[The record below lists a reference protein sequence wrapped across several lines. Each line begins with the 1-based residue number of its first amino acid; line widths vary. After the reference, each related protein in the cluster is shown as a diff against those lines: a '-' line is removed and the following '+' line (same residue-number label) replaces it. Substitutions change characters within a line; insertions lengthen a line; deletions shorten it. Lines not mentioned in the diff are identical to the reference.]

1 MVRPETQRQPSAV
14 VEDKH
19 AAANAELARLLKE
32 PPLTVDCQKLMAELE
47 ALERRDPDA
56 KSMLQRGLAKYE
68 YAERAQHASRV
79 KKWTDAIKE
88 LMVMPL
94 DVDTVA
100 LAAAIKALTALAPAD
115 TSILDR
121 GEAALAV
128 AQAKQAEASLMRR
141 HAAAAEIERCAAF
154 DLILLRIDELEAA
167 IAEAEAA
174 GVDASVLARGR
185 ERLVAAAR
193 RSQAAAD
200 LTYTEK
206 AGGTDGLL
214 SAIQAVRIPPRFS
227 TPLTTR
233 PLIAPQEYPD
243 AFAEPLWMRTRCT
256 QALKCGVLVSVVLGS
271 QQVGREREQAR
282 TPIIGAS
289 ALLKA
294 HVSLPAT
301 DVDLYAAEAA
311 LKAATAVGVPAEEIE
326 VCMCLPPTRLH
337 PDRASSPTP
346 AFHSLPLVSL
356 LFVRI
361 GRAPFLPPHSYPIP
375 ASRPQSASRQLQAV
389 NEAHD
394 RRDSLGSALVLL
406 TVADPPTAQPPPSQL
421 KAQLEEAKQAG
432 VPARLLEAVAARL
445 ERRPLESRAA
455 QHQAVAARLQT
466 ARQRRELSA
475 TRYRQAQATS
485 ASLRE
490 AAKVRVATRRCLTR
504 VGASCSGMQ
513 VYDAPSTARPDCM
526 QVYDVPPEGTG

>member
-100 LAAAIKALTALAPAD
+100 LAAAIKALTTLAPAD

-326 VCMCLPPTRLH
+326 VCICHPTHPPPH
-337 PDRASSPTP
+337 PPASMPIVPPGPTLASHTFP
-346 AFHSLPLVSL
+346 SLVSL
-356 LFVRI
+356 LFYVR
-361 GRAPFLPPHSYPIP
+361 PYPLPASPLIPHSCLPSSEREPP
-375 ASRPQSASRQLQAV
+375 A
-389 NEAHD
+389 
-394 RRDSLGSALVLL
+394 
-406 TVADPPTAQPPPSQL
+406 
-421 KAQLEEAKQAG
+421 AG
-432 VPARLLEAVAARL
+432 GERGAR
-445 ERRPLESRAA
+445 S
-455 QHQAVAARLQT
+455 
-466 ARQRRELSA
+466 S
-475 TRYRQAQATS
+475 
-485 ASLRE
+485 
-490 AAKVRVATRRCLTR
+490 
-504 VGASCSGMQ
+504 
-513 VYDAPSTARPDCM
+513 
-526 QVYDVPPEGTG
+526 

>member
-1 MVRPETQRQPSAV
+1 M
-14 VEDKH
+14 
-19 AAANAELARLLKE
+19 
-32 PPLTVDCQKLMAELE
+32 
-47 ALERRDPDA
+47 
-56 KSMLQRGLAKYE
+56 
-68 YAERAQHASRV
+68 
-79 KKWTDAIKE
+79 
-88 LMVMPL
+88 
-94 DVDTVA
+94 
-100 LAAAIKALTALAPAD
+100 
-115 TSILDR
+115 
-121 GEAALAV
+121 
-128 AQAKQAEASLMRR
+128 
-141 HAAAAEIERCAAF
+141 
-154 DLILLRIDELEAA
+154 
-167 IAEAEAA
+167 
-174 GVDASVLARGR
+174 
-185 ERLVAAAR
+185 
-193 RSQAAAD
+193 
-200 LTYTEK
+200 
-206 AGGTDGLL
+206 
-214 SAIQAVRIPPRFS
+214 
-227 TPLTTR
+227 
-233 PLIAPQEYPD
+233 IAPRECPE
-243 AFAEPLWMRTRCT
+243 AVAEPLWMRTRCT

-337 PDRASSPTP
+337 LVAPPPLLRSTP
-346 AFHSLPLVSL
+346 SPLVSL

-361 GRAPFLPPHSYPIP
+361 GRTPFLPPHSYPIP

-406 TVADPPTAQPPPSQL
+406 TVSDPLTAQPHPSQL

-455 QHQAVAARLQT
+455 QHQAAAERLRA

-475 TRYRQAQATS
+475 TRYLQAVATS

-490 AAKVRVATRRCLTR
+490 AAKVRVATRRSLTR
-504 VGASCSGMQ
+504 VGAFCSGAH
-513 VYDAPSTARPDCM
+513 VCVTYEPALT
-526 QVYDVPPEGTG
+526 VPCLALGRWPRTFH